1 MPVIIK
7 PSPEKAGT
15 NTDEAVS
22 NSQEL
27 LKKASSG
34 WAPPG
39 GGNRDVTMVETEKRR
54 IIQSSFSYIESSA
67 QKVIPYGNGLVNGVI
82 RAFRQDLHLILRPDD
97 IWLAILTQ
105 YVFHIF
111 VLSTRGRRVVWR

>member
-15 NTDEAVS
+15 NTDEAAS

-27 LKKASSG
+27 LKKASSR
-34 WAPPG
+34 WVPPG
-39 GGNRDVTMVETEKRR
+39 GGNRDVTILETEKRR
-54 IIQSSFSYIESSA
+54 IIQSSFSDIDNSA
-67 QKVIPYGNGLVNGVI
+67 QKVIPYGNGFVNGVI
-82 RAFRQDLHLILRPDD
+82 RAFQQDLHLILRPDD

>member
-27 LKKASSG
+27 LKKASFG

-39 GGNRDVTMVETEKRR
+39 GGNRDVTIVETEKRR
-54 IIQSSFSYIESSA
+54 IIQSSFSDIDSSA
-67 QKVIPYGNGLVNGVI
+67 QKVIPYGNGFVNGVI
-82 RAFRQDLHLILRPDD
+82 RAFQQDLHLILRPDD

>member
-7 PSPEKAGT
+7 PSLENAGT

-22 NSQEL
+22 NNQEL
-27 LKKASSG
+27 FKKTSFV
-34 WAPPG
+34 WAPPS
-39 GGNRDVTMVETEKRR
+39 GGNRDMTIAETEKRG
-54 IIQSSFSYIESSA
+54 IIQSSFSDIDSSA
-67 QKVIPYGNGLVNGVI
+67 QKVIPYGNGFVNGVI
-82 RAFRQDLHLILRPDD
+82 RAFQQDLHLILRPDG

-111 VLSTRGRRVVWR
+111 VLSTRGRRVILC

>member
-15 NTDEAVS
+15 NTDEAAS

-34 WAPPG
+34 WAQPG
-39 GGNRDVTMVETEKRR
+39 GGNRDVTIVETEKRR
-54 IIQSSFSYIESSA
+54 IIQSSFSDIGSSA
-67 QKVIPYGNGLVNGVI
+67 QKVIPYGNGFVNGKKVQKYRGI
-82 RAFRQDLHLILRPDD
+82 QRPKPRDPTPKLPGPSNP
-97 IWLAILTQ
+97 IP
-105 YVFHIF
+105 HI
-111 VLSTRGRRVVWR
+111 TRR

>member
-27 LKKASSG
+27 FKKTSFA
-34 WAPPG
+34 WTPPG
-39 GGNRDVTMVETEKRR
+39 GGNRDMTIVETEKR
-54 IIQSSFSYIESSA
+54 
-67 QKVIPYGNGLVNGVI
+67 
-82 RAFRQDLHLILRPDD
+82 
-97 IWLAILTQ
+97 
-105 YVFHIF
+105 
-111 VLSTRGRRVVWR
+111 